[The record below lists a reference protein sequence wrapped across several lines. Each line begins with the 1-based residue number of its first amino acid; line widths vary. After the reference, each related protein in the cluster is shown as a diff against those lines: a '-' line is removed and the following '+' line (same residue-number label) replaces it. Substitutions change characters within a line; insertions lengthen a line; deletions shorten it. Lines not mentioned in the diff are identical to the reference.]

1 MVRDIP
7 QQISKTS
14 RILEYLVSRG
24 NEEVPIETIAA
35 DLKMDKK
42 MVASIASRLVSRGS
56 IDRASRGVYIHKQ
69 LSVSARTVEAV
80 LDKLQKTTR
89 MTFGKQISEKMNY
102 AQIRDLKSI
111 GGLEEAMAR
120 MRNILG
126 VAGAN
131 NLFRL
136 VVKKV
141 ARPSERKYMLTRLGI
156 S

>member
-1 MVRDIP
+1 M
-7 QQISKTS
+7 
-14 RILEYLVSRG
+14 EYLVSRG
-24 NEEVPIETIAA
+24 NEEVPIENIAA

-89 MTFGKQISEKMNY
+89 MTFGKQISEKMNF

-111 GGLEEAMAR
+111 EGLEEAMAR

-126 VAGAN
+126 VTGAN

>member
-1 MVRDIP
+1 M
-7 QQISKTS
+7 
-14 RILEYLVSRG
+14 EYLVSRG
-24 NEEVPIETIAA
+24 NEEVPIENIAA

-42 MVASIASRLVSRGS
+42 IVASIASRLVSRGS

-80 LDKLQKTTR
+80 LAKLQKTIR
-89 MTFGKQISEKMNY
+89 MTFGKRISEKVDIL
-102 AQIRDLKSI
+102 QIGDKKGV

-120 MRNILG
+120 MRNVLG

-141 ARPSERKYMLTRLGI
+141 ARPSECKYILGRLGI
-156 S
+156 P

>member
-1 MVRDIP
+1 M
-7 QQISKTS
+7 
-14 RILEYLVSRG
+14 EYLVSRG

-35 DLKMDKK
+35 DLKMDRK

-56 IDRASRGVYIHKQ
+56 IDRSSRGIYIHKQ
-69 LSVSARTVEAV
+69 LSVDGRTVEAV

-89 MTFGKQISEKMNY
+89 MTFGKQISEKMNI
-102 AQIRDLKSI
+102 AQIGDSKSI
-111 GGLEEAMAR
+111 EGLEEAIAR
-120 MRNILG
+120 MRKVLG

-141 ARPSERKYMLTRLGI
+141 ARPSEYKYILTRLGI

>member
-1 MVRDIP
+1 M
-7 QQISKTS
+7 
-14 RILEYLVSRG
+14 EYLVSRG
-24 NEEVPIETIAA
+24 NEEVPIENIAA

-89 MTFGKQISEKMNY
+89 MTFGKQISEKMNF

-111 GGLEEAMAR
+111 EGLEEAMAR

>member
-1 MVRDIP
+1 M
-7 QQISKTS
+7 SKTS

-24 NEEVPIETIAA
+24 NEEVPIEAIAA

-80 LDKLQKTTR
+80 LAKLQKTIR
-89 MTFGKQISEKMNY
+89 MTFGKQISEKIDVS
-102 AQIRDLKSI
+102 QIGDKKNV

-120 MRNILG
+120 MRKVLG
-126 VAGAN
+126 MAGAN

-136 VVKKV
+136 VVKRV
-141 ARPSERKYMLTRLGI
+141 ARPSECKYILARVGAP
-156 S
+156 